1 MTKENYVREVQHCQG
16 SMYRVALTILRN
28 DDDVRD
34 ALQEAALKAWEKR
47 HTLREEAYF
56 GTWMTRIVIN
66 VCHQMHRKRKREV
79 LMDELP
85 EAPQPFSGLTL
96 RLVLETLPEQLRLPL
111 VLKCVE
117 GMSDEEVAG
126 ILHLTQ
132 SAVRSRIHRA
142 RVQLRKELGEHE

>member
-1 MTKENYVREVQHCQG
+1 MTKENYVREVQRCQG

-66 VCHQMHRKRKREV
+66 VCHQMHRKRKWEV

>member
-1 MTKENYVREVQHCQG
+1 MTKENYVREVQRCQG

-28 DDDVRD
+28 NDDVRD

-111 VLKCVE
+111 VLKRVE

>member
-1 MTKENYVREVQHCQG
+1 MTKENYVREVQRCQG

>member
-1 MTKENYVREVQHCQG
+1 MTKENYVREVQRCQG

-85 EAPQPFSGLTL
+85 EASQPFSGLTL